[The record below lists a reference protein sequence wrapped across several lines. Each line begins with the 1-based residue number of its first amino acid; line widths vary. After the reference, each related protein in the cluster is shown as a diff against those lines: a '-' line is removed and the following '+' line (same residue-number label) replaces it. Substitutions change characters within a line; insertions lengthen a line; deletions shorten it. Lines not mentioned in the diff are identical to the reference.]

1 MALRCALIYIYI
13 FFWGGGGVMVIR
25 SWMLIRG
32 NTVRTKYPLITQS
45 LSSSVRFAVDSM
57 CYNDRIWLMDRAH
70 TNTKS
75 SMQ

>member
-1 MALRCALIYIYI
+1 MC
-13 FFWGGGGVMVIR
+13 GGVVIR
-25 SWMLIRG
+25 AWMLTRG

-57 CYNDRIWLMDRAH
+57 CYNDRIGLMDRAY

-75 SMQ
+75 SVQ

>member
-1 MALRCALIYIYI
+1 MALRCALIYI
-13 FFWGGGGVMVIR
+13 FFFGGGGVMVIR
-25 SWMLIRG
+25 AWML
-32 NTVRTKYPLITQS
+32 
-45 LSSSVRFAVDSM
+45 AVDSM

>member
-1 MALRCALIYIYI
+1 MRLYIYI
-13 FFWGGGGVMVIR
+13 IFFLGGGGGVVIR
-25 SWMLIRG
+25 AGMLICG

>member
-1 MALRCALIYIYI
+1 
-13 FFWGGGGVMVIR
+13 MVIR
-25 SWMLIRG
+25 AWMLIRG

-70 TNTKS
+70 TYTKS

>member
-1 MALRCALIYIYI
+1 MCAYIYIY
-13 FFWGGGGVMVIR
+13 FLGGEVMVIR
-25 SWMLIRG
+25 AWMLMRG

-45 LSSSVRFAVDSM
+45 LSCSVRFAVDSM

>member
-1 MALRCALIYIYI
+1 MCAYIY
-13 FFWGGGGVMVIR
+13 FFGGVGGGVMVIR
-25 SWMLIRG
+25 AWMLIRG
-32 NTVRTKYPLITQS
+32 NTVRTKYPLMTQS

-75 SMQ
+75 SVQ

>member
-1 MALRCALIYIYI
+1 MCAYIYI
-13 FFWGGGGVMVIR
+13 FLGVGGGGVMVIR
-25 SWMLIRG
+25 AWMLIPG
-32 NTVRTKYPLITQS
+32 NTVRTKYPLMTQS

-75 SMQ
+75 SVQ